1 MVLWIDSFPLTFVC
15 YYGDSFCTP
24 VPVICNH
31 SCSLQMPLIWMRLS
45 STFKSFLEEL
55 LYELCLC
62 YNQVICILRTRCTK
76 NLHPL
81 STYVVIQHSTWE
93 VQSIATLRSA
103 LESLLNGWQKYQFFT
118 GISGIDLTEH
128 TCTEE
133 KKKARLWVPEAT
145 EGNLLHKWLLRN
157 ISPLIETGSCFRSLQ
172 NLEGWDGYDPAL
184 LSFPKKKRTPDKA
197 THQHL

>member
-81 STYVVIQHSTWE
+81 SAYVVIQHSTWE

-133 KKKARLWVPEAT
+133 KKKSKTVGTWSYRREPSAQMTAEKYFSFNRDWQLLQILAKFGRLR
-145 EGNLLHKWLLRN
+145 WLWPS
-157 ISPLIETGSCFRSLQ
+157 SPLIS
-172 NLEGWDGYDPAL
+172 
-184 LSFPKKKRTPDKA
+184 
-197 THQHL
+197 

>member
-81 STYVVIQHSTWE
+81 SAYVVIQHSTWE

-133 KKKARLWVPEAT
+133 KKKQDCGYLKLQKGTFCTNDCWEI
-145 EGNLLHKWLLRN
+145 W
-157 ISPLIETGSCFRSLQ
+157 PLIETGSCSRSLQ

-184 LSFPKKKRTPDKA
+184 LLFPKKKRTPDKA